1 MADVIVAEG
10 STLNWTTIKSGS
22 APAAGDNVI
31 FPKGGRYNF
40 TNGPAASVNLASIQ
54 IQPGAVVIL
63 PDTFTMEVN
72 NSGKGL
78 VIDRARAV
86 RMILSG
92 NTNKV
97 SVAGLGGS
105 GSDDA
110 GVQLAGGAH
119 AAIHADDGGR
129 VSVGTGATL
138 TDLVASNGGMIDVQ
152 SHASDTIATIRL
164 SGGGRIWTYRT
175 ALAATIGRGDVKL
188 RGGATIANAGS
199 GYVDLI
205 DDLAK
210 LVFENT
216 SALTLDLVRAWAG
229 LVHTANAQ
237 AGITFTNT
245 VRTRR
250 STIQEDFMYGSIVYT
265 NAPTDYGTPGGAHM
279 GVDGSV

>member
-1 MADVIVAEG
+1 MADIRVAEG
-10 STLNWTTIKSGS
+10 SALDWTTIASGS

-31 FPKGGRYNF
+31 FPKNGRYNF

-54 IQPGAVVIL
+54 IQPGAIVIL
-63 PDTFTMEVN
+63 PGTFTMEVN

-78 VIDRARAV
+78 IIDRARAV

-92 NTNKV
+92 NTNKI
-97 SVAGLGGS
+97 SVAGLGS
-105 GSDDA
+105 GGNDDA
-110 GVQLAGGAH
+110 GVQLSGGAH
-119 AAIHADDGGR
+119 AAIHADDGGM

-138 TDLVASNGGMIDVQ
+138 TDLLASNNGVIDVQ
-152 SHASDTIATIRL
+152 GHASDTIATARA
-164 SGGGRIWTYRT
+164 SNGGRIATYRT
-175 ALAATIGRGDVKL
+175 ALAATIGRGELKL
-188 RGGATIANAGS
+188 RGGATVANAGN
-199 GYVDLI
+199 GYVDLL

-250 STIQEDFMYGSIVYT
+250 STIQEDFMYGSIAYT